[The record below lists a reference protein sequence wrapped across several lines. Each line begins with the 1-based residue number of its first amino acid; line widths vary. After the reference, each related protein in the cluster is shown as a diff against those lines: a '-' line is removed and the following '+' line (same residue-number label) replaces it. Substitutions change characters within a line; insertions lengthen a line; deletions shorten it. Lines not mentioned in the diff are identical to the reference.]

1 MSQIG
6 KTRLC
11 ISWGKCTYC
20 QTASHLLQAFK
31 TWLRDVDSAT
41 PVIVIILR
49 CSFYITSSLSHCQGD
64 EKSIWFLWNWFCAHY
79 WLLYLNTF
87 PQKQPISSW
96 ENVTFPVNAYA
107 IYIDFIF
114 MDKCVEVGP
123 SLGWIK
129 CSVEINYLL
138 TWCRWSFSQRS
149 GCHLLNKYLLWDYI
163 VPWCS
168 SWGIVYQHP
177 YLGMTIVGKIHCSRK
192 TECYRAVFSNIM
204 AHVTI
209 LWKKICVR

>member
-1 MSQIG
+1 MLTRQHLSSSLFSGALFTSPPAFPTVKEMKKAYDFSEIG
-6 KTRLC
+6 SVYT
-11 ISWGKCTYC
+11 IG
-20 QTASHLLQAFK
+20 
-31 TWLRDVDSAT
+31 
-41 PVIVIILR
+41 
-49 CSFYITSSLSHCQGD
+49 FYILIPFLRNSPSLP
-64 EKSIWFLWNWFCAHY
+64 EKMLHFLWMHMLFTLISFS
-79 WLLYLNTF
+79 WLSL
-87 PQKQPISSW
+87 
-96 ENVTFPVNAYA
+96 
-107 IYIDFIF
+107 
-114 MDKCVEVGP
+114 DKCVEVGP

-149 GCHLLNKYLLWDYI
+149 GCHLLNKYLLRDYI

-209 LWKKICVR
+209 LWKKICIR